1 MPPINLYTHSPIN
14 AAKASDAQ
22 DPKTA
27 TPEGQSQSGIVPNA
41 NPDPHPTGTV
51 TPNQATPTYL
61 TSDRIPPPPQ
71 PGAVPTLP
79 VQTGTA
85 TTTQGQDVKYPHLPP
100 QPSSQYYPG
109 SPAAPAPSGP
119 ITSTPHQMSIPPP
132 TASYDYSQRGTS
144 TTTVPPPPTRT
155 LPTYLPGASPAEL
168 GLGPQH
174 GSGSGGGGGDLSHPP
189 GYQQDSMA
197 SDMNQ
202 SQRAAHEFAAS
213 HGGHGH
219 GHGGGYSG
227 SGSDDEGVWN
237 SAKKWIQDAGAKVA
251 EAESE
256 VWKKINGQK

>member
-14 AAKASDAQ
+14 AAKASSAQ

-27 TPEGQSQSGIVPNA
+27 TPEGQGQSGTVPNA
-41 NPDPHPTGTV
+41 NPDPQPTGTA
-51 TPNQATPTYL
+51 TLKQATPTYL
-61 TSDRIPPPPQ
+61 TSGRTPPPPQ

-100 QPSSQYYPG
+100 QASSQYYPG
-109 SPAAPAPSGP
+109 GPAAPAPSGP
-119 ITSTPHQMSIPPP
+119 ITSPPHQMSIPPP
-132 TASYDYSQRGTS
+132 TASYNYSQRGTS
-144 TTTVPPPPTRT
+144 TTTGAVPPPPTRT

-168 GLGPQH
+168 GLG
-174 GSGSGGGGGDLSHPP
+174 SGSGGGGDLSHPP
-189 GYQQDSMA
+189 GYQQDAMA

-202 SQRAAHEFAAS
+202 SQRAAHEYAAS

-227 SGSDDEGVWN
+227 GDDDDEGVWN

-256 VWKKINGQK
+256 VWKRINNQK